1 MSSWFKASPTIE
13 FIYTIYEW
21 YKEEVTTEYGGKKI
35 ETDLITKKIDTKNFN
50 FFSSRDVTGPII
62 FSNENYS
69 YIRFSLYQKLNLQM
83 KLLIRTIKKKNQILL
98 IPII

>member
-1 MSSWFKASPTIE
+1 MRPWFKASPTIE

-50 FFSSRDVTGPII
+50 FFS
-62 FSNENYS
+62 
-69 YIRFSLYQKLNLQM
+69 
-83 KLLIRTIKKKNQILL
+83 
-98 IPII
+98 